1 MEADPSELTC
11 AGVDIKSKEAP
22 PPPAP
27 PSWPLLHT
35 GVGNKWQMTQC
46 WTAGVVN
53 NKMENVDQLPPPQVV
68 CCSEER
74 RSRHCSVGEVTRWWE
89 DRAAVC
95 SDQY

>member
-27 PSWPLLHT
+27 SSWPLLHT

-53 NKMENVDQLPPPQVV
+53 NKMENVDQLPPPSSPHRADKRDGRNDKRSALTDLSW
-68 CCSEER
+68 CFAAER
-74 RSRHCSVGEVTRWWE
+74 
-89 DRAAVC
+89 
-95 SDQY
+95 